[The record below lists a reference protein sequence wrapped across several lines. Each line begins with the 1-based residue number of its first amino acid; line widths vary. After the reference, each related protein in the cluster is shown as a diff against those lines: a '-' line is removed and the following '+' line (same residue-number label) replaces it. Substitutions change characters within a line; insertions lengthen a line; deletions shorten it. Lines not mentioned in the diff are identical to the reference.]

1 MNEIARATL
10 EHLQRAGFNLKRNAL
25 VESLAAFCTGMRLLL
40 ERRANI
46 LGQDKLQLQ
55 AHIAQY
61 LLDLSRRDDIKE
73 YFYARKVYSA
83 EHLAKFKPGKEEDF
97 YLKVKAIHDDLAGAQ
112 PQAEEA
118 PSSRPNLSMKDL
130 HDQGLALMAEG
141 NHAKGKVLL
150 RKVAEASA
158 KDPAVT
164 GDIADLFIQHGLLLE
179 AMSLCQRILEL
190 NPANPRMYSAAITA
204 SLAQKDFDT
213 AEKWFIA
220 AGKRFGM
227 HPRTHLRMAKMYLDW
242 RKWEQAFDH
251 AKYAAGTPETAEE
264 AREILAAAEKRMM

>member
-25 VESLAAFCTGMRLLL
+25 VDSLAAFCTAMRLFL

-61 LLDLSRRDDIKE
+61 LLDLSRRDDVKE

-83 EHLAKFKPGKEEDF
+83 EHLAKFKPGKEEEF
-97 YLKVKAIHDDLAGAQ
+97 YKKAKAIHDDLAQAQ
-112 PQAEEA
+112 PKAEAA
-118 PSSRPNLSMKDL
+118 PSSRPSLSMQDV
-130 HDQGLALMAEG
+130 HAQGLALMEQG

-158 KDPAVT
+158 KDPTVT
-164 GDIADLFIQHGLLLE
+164 GDIADLFIKHGLLLE
-179 AMSLCQRILEL
+179 AMSLCQRILEI
-190 NPANPRMYSAAITA
+190 NPANPRMYSAAISA
-204 SLAQKDFDT
+204 SLAQKDYDT

-227 HPRTHLRMAKMYLDW
+227 HPRTHLRMAQMYLDW

-251 AKYAAGTPETAEE
+251 AKYAVGNPETAEDGKRIMAE
-264 AREILAAAEKRMM
+264 AEKRMM